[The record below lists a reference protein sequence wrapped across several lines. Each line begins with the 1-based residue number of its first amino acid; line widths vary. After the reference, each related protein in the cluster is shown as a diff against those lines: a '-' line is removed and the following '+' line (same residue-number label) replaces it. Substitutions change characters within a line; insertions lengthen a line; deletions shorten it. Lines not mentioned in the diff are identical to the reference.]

1 MWLQSLLSFFPLHSA
16 RGVDE
21 LSKTEQYGKI
31 ARLFVAEYAKKETT
45 ALFEALARD
54 VRKECEDLLKKEK
67 IKGVVTCRCKSPKSL
82 QEKMNDED
90 ERDKFIEFL
99 GLTKGPAQAE
109 DKLVRKLYEHADMSD
124 LAGIRIGV
132 FLPGDIYKV
141 AEILCRAFT
150 VVHNFGTVRDP
161 SRVPSIERN
170 ESIER
175 HGNGPWLQNLGY
187 SKDTWQHYGY
197 KPWQMVVHWQ
207 KAGWSLEAA
216 AMSNLFA
223 PFRVEIQLGTVTTQA
238 WAEVQHNIIYKC
250 PSELQVTENMKRII
264 DATNGMSI
272 TADILLVE
280 LDHIHKQA
288 EYEVN
293 KDFLSRL
300 WKGCQFGN
308 ERVIEDIHSAKIKLG
323 VKDKDGNTALH
334 FACSGGNPEI
344 VANLLDVLDEEDVH
358 VQNAVGQT
366 ALHLACTEGN
376 VKIAEKLLVRGG
388 NRANFSLQNKQ
399 GETALHMACK
409 QGNLDIVERLLAVM
423 DPNAAN
429 LQNKTGQTPL
439 RLAVRAGS
447 AEIVAALSGR
457 LDIDDV
463 RSQDKRGDT
472 ILHLACIMN
481 HDEVVRELI
490 PRFGRD
496 HLKMKGAKGLTAF
509 REACQ
514 LGSNRAVREFSGWV
528 DDDDLVALN
537 SLRQT
542 ALHDAAKLNLVSVVE
557 DFLLKARACVDAQDQ
572 DDNTALHYACEQG
585 NAYIVKAL
593 LDVKAQIDLPNVSG
607 QTPCDA
613 AERNQHFDI
622 ARQLQSEVRRR
633 HRQRLSGQT
642 EKCVSLA

>member
-1 MWLQSLLSFFPLHSA
+1 MWLQSLLSFFPVHSA
-16 RGVDE
+16 RDVDE
-21 LSKTEQYGKI
+21 LSKTEKYGKI
-31 ARLFVAEYAKKETT
+31 AKLFVAEYTKRKTT
-45 ALFEALARD
+45 ELFEALARD
-54 VRKECEDLLKKEK
+54 VRKECEDLLNKEN

-82 QEKMNDED
+82 EEKMNDED
-90 ERDKFIEFL
+90 ERDKFIQFL

-124 LAGIRIGV
+124 LAGVRIGV

-150 VVHNFGTVRDP
+150 VVHNFGTVRDL

-187 SKDTWQHYGY
+187 SEDTWQHYGY
-197 KPWQMVVHWQ
+197 KSWQMVIQWQ
-207 KAGWSLEAA
+207 RAGWSLEAA
-216 AMSNLFA
+216 AFSNLFS
-223 PFRVEIQLGTVTTQA
+223 PFRVEIQLGTVLTQA

-250 PSELQVTENMKRII
+250 PSEIEVTDNMKRMI
-264 DATNGMSI
+264 DATNGLSI
-272 TADILLVE
+272 SADILLVE
-280 LDHIHKQA
+280 LDKIHKQA

-308 ERVIEDIHSAKIKLG
+308 ERVIQDIQSARINLG
-323 VKDKDGNTALH
+323 VKDEHGNTALH
-334 FACSGGNPEI
+334 FACIGGNTEI
-344 VANLLDVLDEEDVH
+344 VANLLDVLDQDDVH
-358 VQNAVGQT
+358 VQNALGDT

-376 VKIAEKLLVRGG
+376 VEIAEKLLALG
-388 NRANFSLQNKQ
+388 NRANFSLQNRR
-399 GETALHMACK
+399 GETALHLACK
-409 QGNLDIVERLLAVM
+409 KGNLETVERLLAVM
-423 DPNAAN
+423 DPDAAN
-429 LQNKTGQTPL
+429 LQNETGETPL

-447 AEIVAALSGR
+447 ADIVAKLLDR

-472 ILHLACIMN
+472 VLHLACIMN
-481 HDEVVRELI
+481 DGEVVRELI

-496 HLKMKGAKGLTAF
+496 HLKIKGAKRLTAF

-528 DDDDLVALN
+528 DDDDLVAPN
-537 SLRQT
+537 SSRQT
-542 ALHDAAKLNLVSVVE
+542 ALHVAAKLNLVSVVE

-572 DDNTALHYACEQG
+572 EQNTALHYACEQG

-593 LDVKAQIDLPNVSG
+593 LDVKAQIDLRNVSG

-633 HRQRLSGQT
+633 HRQRSSGQT
-642 EKCVSLA
+642 EDARL

>member
-1 MWLQSLLSFFPLHSA
+1 
-16 RGVDE
+16 
-21 LSKTEQYGKI
+21 
-31 ARLFVAEYAKKETT
+31 
-45 ALFEALARD
+45 
-54 VRKECEDLLKKEK
+54 
-67 IKGVVTCRCKSPKSL
+67 
-82 QEKMNDED
+82 MNDED

-124 LAGIRIGV
+124 LVGIRIGV

-238 WAEVQHNIIYKC
+238 WAEVQHNTIYKC
-250 PSELQVTENMKRII
+250 PSELQVTDNMKRII

-334 FACSGGNPEI
+334 FACIGGNPEI

-358 VQNAVGQT
+358 VQNTFGQT

-376 VKIAEKLLVRGG
+376 VKIAEKLLARG
-388 NRANFSLQNKQ
+388 NRANFSLQNKR

-423 DPNAAN
+423 DPKAAN
-429 LQNKTGQTPL
+429 LQNKTEQTPL
-439 RLAVRAGS
+439 QLAVRAGS

-457 LDIDDV
+457 LDW
-463 RSQDKRGDT
+463 T
-472 ILHLACIMN
+472 
-481 HDEVVRELI
+481 
-490 PRFGRD
+490 
-496 HLKMKGAKGLTAF
+496 T
-509 REACQ
+509 
-514 LGSNRAVREFSGWV
+514 EFSGWV

-537 SLRQT
+537 ILRQT

-557 DFLLKARACVDAQDQ
+557 DFLLKARAYVDAQDQ
-572 DDNTALHYACEQG
+572 HDNTALHYACEQG

-633 HRQRLSGQT
+633 HR
-642 EKCVSLA
+642 